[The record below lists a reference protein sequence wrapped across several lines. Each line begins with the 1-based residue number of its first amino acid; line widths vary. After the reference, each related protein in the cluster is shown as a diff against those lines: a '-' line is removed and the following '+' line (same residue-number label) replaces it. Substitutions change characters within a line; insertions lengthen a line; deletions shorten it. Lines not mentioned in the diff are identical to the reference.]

1 MWQLSRQNISRKLK
15 GRTFFEPEHLP
26 FEKKT
31 GPRKI
36 GTQDFC
42 HPRRIHYHQG
52 KCARDTKCIMNQCT
66 TRSPMDKDVYGK
78 KKSST
83 RLQYPCYRKDK
94 MSFQSCRF
102 RRQSKKMNQLCALK
116 ANQAFKKSGLVA

>member
-36 GTQDFC
+36 GTQDLC
-42 HPRRIHYHQG
+42 RPRRIHYHQG
-52 KCARDTKCIMNQCT
+52 KFARDTKCIMNQCT

-78 KKSST
+78 KSLVPGCNTLAIARIKCHFN
-83 RLQYPCYRKDK
+83 LVGLEDK
-94 MSFQSCRF
+94 A
-102 RRQSKKMNQLCALK
+102 KK
-116 ANQAFKKSGLVA
+116 